1 MPKSSV
7 TIVDVAKA
15 AGVSVTTVSRVLN
28 NKDDVSEETYQ
39 RVSQVIE
46 ELEYSSSLAAR
57 SMRSRKTGVIGVIMP
72 DVEDPFSILV
82 IKGVNRAI
90 VELGYDLLIYTSG
103 DIRYNASAS
112 TENKYVSL
120 LNNSVTDGLI
130 MVTPVSSS
138 FSSVAPVVAV
148 DPNIHNPSGPA
159 VIATNFEGAVDATNH
174 LIALGHR
181 RIAFIGGRDDLI
193 SAHVRREAF
202 EQTMSS
208 VGIPLIPDLMRK
220 GEFTTESG
228 IEAAKELF
236 SIDQPPTAIFAANDQ
251 SAIGVIKVAEAAG
264 IRIPEDLSL
273 VGFDNIPEAA
283 YHNLTTIDQFVD
295 QLGYVG
301 TVMLVKLIK
310 GIPLDCELETINTKL
325 VIRGSSKSLT
335 KRETG
340 NKTGFMSS
348 VKGTQRR

>member
-1 MPKSSV
+1 MLSGIPRLLCHKRRPLKS
-7 TIVDVAKA
+7 K
-15 AGVSVTTVSRVLN
+15 
-28 NKDDVSEETYQ
+28 
-39 RVSQVIE
+39 
-46 ELEYSSSLAAR
+46 AAR
-57 SMRSRKTGVIGVIMP
+57 SPVAKITYTRAPSV
-72 DVEDPFSILV
+72 
-82 IKGVNRAI
+82 AI
-90 VELGYDLLIYTSG
+90 VEAE
-103 DIRYNASAS
+103 R
-112 TENKYVSL
+112 
-120 LNNSVTDGLI
+120 
-130 MVTPVSSS
+130 PVSSMTS
-138 FSSVAPVVAV
+138 KLPSRIGKLGTSPVQRMDPLDASKQYTSRFSSVAPVVAV

-283 YHNLTTIDQFVD
+283 YHDLTTIDQFVD

-310 GIPLDCELETINTKL
+310 GIPLDNELETINTKL